1 MQTVEHLLRKLQKVQ
16 ALRARAG
23 TPGEQR
29 AAADAEERILA
40 RLRAIGGGRF
50 AGYREPPPEEPAILH
65 RFSIRDP
72 WSRKLFFALL
82 ERDGFEALRYP
93 RQQAHTVRVR
103 APAETMDRLWRE
115 FRGLSPHLRRELE
128 EVTDRVIRASLFA
141 EERAAQ
147 RPFRR

>member
-1 MQTVEHLLRKLQKVQ
+1 M
-16 ALRARAG
+16 
-23 TPGEQR
+23 
-29 AAADAEERILA
+29 
-40 RLRAIGGGRF
+40 
-50 AGYREPPPEEPAILH
+50 H

-103 APAETMDRLWRE
+103 APAEAMERLWRE

-128 EVTDRVIRASLFA
+128 EVTDRMIRNSLFA
-141 EERAAQ
+141 AERAE
-147 RPFRR
+147 RSPFRR